1 MVEAR
6 TCSFCGEK
14 IEPGTGRMHIKKD
27 GRIFYFC
34 SSKCFTNLIDL
45 KRIPRKVKWTKY
57 HQKE

>member
-27 GRIFYFC
+27 GKTFHFC
-34 SSKCFTNLIDL
+34 STKCFHNLVEL
-45 KRIPRKVKWTKY
+45 KRVPRKMKWTKY
-57 HQKE
+57 HIKE